1 VVSRSG
7 QTGVPVTIGANDV
20 IVGFDRARLGELARR
35 WLSDSTSPPRLG
47 LAARDASGG
56 GAEVGRVNAGQPAER
71 AGVRPGDVIETV
83 NDAPVR
89 DTDELMRAVE
99 TLAPGESYTLGVR
112 RGDGKLRL
120 TVRP

>member
-1 VVSRSG
+1 M
-7 QTGVPVTIGANDV
+7 GVPVTIGGNDV

-35 WLSDSTSPPRLG
+35 WLSDGASPPKLG

-71 AGVRPGDVIETV
+71 AGVLQGDVVETV
-83 NDAPVR
+83 NDALVR
-89 DTDELMRAVE
+89 DTDELMRAVDAF
-99 TLAPGESYTLGVR
+99 APGESYTLGVR
-112 RGDGKLRL
+112 RGDERMRL